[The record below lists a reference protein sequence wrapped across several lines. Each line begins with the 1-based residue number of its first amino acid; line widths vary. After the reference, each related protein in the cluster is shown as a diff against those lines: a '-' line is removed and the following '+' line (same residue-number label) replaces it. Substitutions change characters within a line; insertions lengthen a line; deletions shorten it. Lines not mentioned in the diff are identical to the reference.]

1 MAPRLAVFD
10 LDNTLIDR
18 VGLFRR
24 WAAAFLER
32 HGQPASDLSWLVE
45 ADGDGA
51 VPREQ
56 FFEAV
61 ARRYGLGGEIAALVE
76 AYERE
81 YPGFAAPPPRAT
93 FGALSALRDAGWRVV
108 VVTNGPPMQERV
120 VDAAG
125 VRAVADAVIVSSTVG
140 LRKPD
145 AAILALAATA
155 AAATLDGAWMVG
167 DSPAH
172 DIAAATNAGIDSVWI
187 SRGRQWSETAYVPT
201 LIADTA
207 AEAACRL
214 LAVGA

>member
-1 MAPRLAVFD
+1 MTPRLAVFD

-32 HGQPASDLSWLVE
+32 HGQWASELPLLVE

-51 VPREQ
+51 VPRSR

-61 ARRYGLGGEIAALVE
+61 AHRYGLRAEVAALVD
-76 AYERE
+76 AYDRD
-81 YPGFAAPPPRAT
+81 YPTFAVPPPRAALQ
-93 FGALSALRDAGWRVV
+93 ALSALKDSGWRVA

-125 VRAVADAVIVSSTVG
+125 LRGIADAVIVSSTVG

-145 AAILALAATA
+145 PAILALAATRA
-155 AAATLDGAWMVG
+155 RATLDGAWMVG

-172 DIAAATNAGIDSVWI
+172 DIAAAANAGIRSVWI
-187 SRGRQWSETAYVPT
+187 RRGRHWSETSFAPT
-201 LIADTA
+201 LTADTA
-207 AEAACRL
+207 AEAARHL
-214 LAVGA
+214 LTADP

>member
-1 MAPRLAVFD
+1 MPRLALFD

-51 VPREQ
+51 VPRER
-56 FFEAV
+56 FLEAV
-61 ARRYGLGGEIAALVE
+61 AQRYRLGGEVAALVE

-93 FGALSALRDAGWRVV
+93 FGALSALRDAGWRVA

-120 VDAAG
+120 VDATG
-125 VRAVADAVIVSSTVG
+125 LRGVADAVIVSSTVG

-145 AAILALAATA
+145 PAILALAATA

-167 DSPAH
+167 DSPDH
-172 DIAAATNAGIDSVWI
+172 DIGGAVKAGIRSVWLHRGRPWTEASFAPTLTADSVAQAI
-187 SRGRQWSETAYVPT
+187 RH
-201 LIADTA
+201 
-207 AEAACRL
+207 L
-214 LAVGA
+214 LAASS